1 MRTQVLVI
9 PILLCTLASC
19 GSGEKSSD
27 SAIESSDTSVES
39 NTDTQESEAP
49 LSSMDNPIRP
59 CDVFNTTGWNDMKVE
74 FLGIASERVAQIYDS
89 EYDSNLDYL
98 MVKFSGINKNG
109 QKTNMYATM
118 HACEPG
124 GAAGKSG
131 TFRQIILGS
140 TFENE
145 ESGYQLITT
154 GDDEVLDGF
163 ENSGIALYAIERGD
177 TSAFILSQSEHCG
190 YDFDLVVAIGD
201 TSTLPVL
208 P

>member
-1 MRTQVLVI
+1 MRKQVLVI
-9 PILLCTLASC
+9 PILFCTLASC
-19 GSGEKSSD
+19 GSSEKSSD
-27 SAIESSDTSVES
+27 SAKDTSDSSVES
-39 NTDTQESEAP
+39 NSDTQQSEAP
-49 LSSMDNPIRP
+49 LSSMDNPFRP
-59 CDVFNTTGWNDMKVE
+59 GDVFNTTGWTDMKVE
-74 FLGIASERVAQIYDS
+74 FLGIASERVARIYDDD
-89 EYDSNLDYL
+89 YGSNLDYL

-109 QKTNMYATM
+109 EKTNMYATV
-118 HACEPG
+118 HSCEPG
-124 GAAGKSG
+124 GSVGKSG

-163 ENSGIALYAIERGD
+163 ENSGTALYAIERGD
-177 TSAFILSQSEHCG
+177 TSAFILSPSKQCG